1 MLEPPRIL
9 QHPHA
14 QAIDKCIETLT
25 SAIVEAVEKL
35 TAAVD
40 RVVSRLDAV
49 ANAFYSMQKSTV
61 YQDMMEYTAL
71 ATVAVRDLA

>member
-1 MLEPPRIL
+1 M
-9 QHPHA
+9 
-14 QAIDKCIETLT
+14 
-25 SAIVEAVEKL
+25 VEAVEKL

-49 ANAFYSMQKSTV
+49 AKAFHSMQKSTV

-71 ATVAVRDLA
+71 ATVAVRDLAEHCAFGQTY